1 MEEIFKLLTNCK
13 NVDNFVKFLAF
24 FKESAGRFNL
34 TSLTDDKDI
43 VVKHFIDSLSASGFL
58 TENAKV
64 VEIGSGG
71 GFPSVPLKI
80 ERSDL
85 DFTLIEATGKKCEY
99 LKEVKKLLGFTKFE
113 VVNGRCEELGKIP
126 EYRGVYDFALAR
138 AVAPLSI
145 LTEYLIPFLKTGGR
159 AICYKGSNYKEELT
173 LSKNAFKELG
183 AEVERIYE
191 YELPE
196 NLGRHVLIILK
207 KVSKTKDIYPR
218 QQSKIRKSPL

>member
-1 MEEIFKLLTNCK
+1 MEEILRLLDNCK

-34 TSLTDDKDI
+34 TSLSGDKDI
-43 VVKHFIDSLSASGFL
+43 VIKHFLDSLYASEFL

-85 DFTLIEATGKKCEY
+85 DFTLIEATGKKCDY
-99 LKEVKKLLGFTKFE
+99 LKEVKNLLGFTKFE
-113 VVNGRCEELGKIP
+113 VINGRCEELSRRA
-126 EYRGVYDFALAR
+126 EYRGVYDYAVAR
-138 AVAPLSI
+138 AVAPLNI
-145 LTEYLIPFLKTGGR
+145 LTEYLIPFLKIGGS
-159 AICYKGSNYKEELT
+159 AICYKGSQYEEELK
-173 LSKNAFKELG
+173 SSQNAFKALG
-183 AEVERIYE
+183 CEVEKVYK

-196 NLGRHVLIILK
+196 GMGQHALIILK
-207 KVSKTKDIYPR
+207 KVSKTKEVYPR
-218 QQSKIRKSPL
+218 HESKIRKTPL

>member
-1 MEEIFKLLTNCK
+1 MEEIFRLLNNCK

-34 TSLTDDKDI
+34 TSLTDDKEI
-43 VVKHFIDSLSASGFL
+43 VIKHFLDSLYASEFL

-85 DFTLIEATGKKCEY
+85 DFTLIEATGKKCDY

-113 VVNGRCEELGKIP
+113 VVNGRCEELSKTAA
-126 EYRGVYDFALAR
+126 YRGVYDYAVAR
-138 AVAPLSI
+138 AVAPLNI
-145 LTEYLIPFLKTGGR
+145 LTEYLIPFLKIGGR
-159 AICYKGSNYKEELT
+159 AICYKGSQYEEELV
-173 LSKNAFKELG
+173 SSQNAFKALG
-183 AEVERIYE
+183 CEVENVYK

-196 NLGRHVLIILK
+196 GRGQHVLIILK
-207 KVSKTKDIYPR
+207 KVSKTKEVYPR
-218 QQSKIRKSPL
+218 HESKIRKAPL